1 VDPNPKKNEFGSTTL
16 VKVEESDKKWTS
28 ADDDDDEAVKDLSNQ
43 LVSADEAKELIAMY
57 TTTVVGA
64 ATAAASSD
72 EEGKENGG
80 GGRVPS
86 VANLGQ
92 PIWGSEKITIP
103 GTGMFGC
110 LSGPVVWLCK
120 FYPDLTVH
128 GPCVKCL
135 RKCVIYIAV
144 SIFFSLKKIIFCHRL
159 LAEIISL
166 EAIFYY

>member
-80 GGRVPS
+80 GGRV
-86 VANLGQ
+86 
-92 PIWGSEKITIP
+92 
-103 GTGMFGC
+103 FGC
-110 LSGPVVWLCK
+110 AKCGKFRAADLGIRKNYDTRYRYVWLFVGSRCLALQILSGSDCSWSLCK
-120 FYPDLTVH
+120 M
-128 GPCVKCL
+128 
-135 RKCVIYIAV
+135 
-144 SIFFSLKKIIFCHRL
+144 S
-159 LAEIISL
+159 
-166 EAIFYY
+166 